1 MACGSAT
8 CAATPSRS
16 RAAHQQCQS
25 NNNNSATTLRQTG
38 SVGLD
43 TGRADS
49 SGAGIAAHGGDAAGR
64 ARHTVGLG
72 RTSADASAQGRSRAA
87 QAAEL
92 TRAECAAMVEKR
104 L

>member
-1 MACGSAT
+1 M
-8 CAATPSRS
+8 
-16 RAAHQQCQS
+16 
-25 NNNNSATTLRQTG
+25 
-38 SVGLD
+38 
-43 TGRADS
+43 GRANS
-49 SGAGIAAHGGDAAGR
+49 SGAGIAAHGGDGAGR

-92 TRAECAAMVEKR
+92 TRAERAVVVKR